1 MNVCTYTYR
10 HICKWKLHKSWHIRS
25 ICGSTPMD
33 SSPWQPRNMRDL
45 GFGAWLRTFGE
56 TPTLRA
62 ATESSANPKGPCTY
76 IVSTLAAK
84 YLKKELLDGPSIYT
98 ELGTLDIYIYT
109 HNPKPQT
116 LNPKIIYTIWAHG
129 PVEKSKMSTE
139 KQQQRLKASG
149 FVDALVLAALPEADG
164 VGFRL

>member
-1 MNVCTYTYR
+1 M
-10 HICKWKLHKSWHIRS
+10 
-25 ICGSTPMD
+25 
-33 SSPWQPRNMRDL
+33 
-45 GFGAWLRTFGE
+45 
-56 TPTLRA
+56 
-62 ATESSANPKGPCTY
+62 
-76 IVSTLAAK
+76 AAK

-164 VGFRL
+164 VGFWL